1 MKKLKY
7 AGLCAAGI
15 AVNFAC
21 PLIDWLFCY
30 VFDLF
35 YTVSIGL
42 FIIVGAVLCIGSG
55 FLHVAF
61 MNIIR
66 KRLMMSSKWYFLTV
80 FAALVVLCGLGII
93 LTFAFSESICAGWD
107 GLGKAM
113 TLFFFSIGI
122 GGVAIVSGIST
133 LCIQPLLGVAE
144 PDKGEERDQ

>member
-1 MKKLKY
+1 MIKLKY
-7 AGLCAAGI
+7 AGLCAAGL
-15 AVNFAC
+15 AMNLAC
-21 PLIDWLFCY
+21 LPINWLFCY
-30 VFDLF
+30 IFDLF

-66 KRLMMSSKWYFLTV
+66 KRLMISSKWYFLTV

-93 LTFAFSESICAGWD
+93 LTFAFSESIWAGWD

-113 TLFFFSIGI
+113 TLFFLLNRNRRRSDSQRDIN
-122 GGVAIVSGIST
+122 IVYST
-133 LCIQPLLGVAE
+133 AF
-144 PDKGEERDQ
+144 RRRRT

>member
-1 MKKLKY
+1 MKYLKY

-15 AVNFAC
+15 FVNLAC
-21 PLIDWLFCY
+21 LPIDWLFCY

-66 KRLMMSSKWYFLTV
+66 KKLMISSKWYFLTV

-93 LTFAFSESICAGWD
+93 LTFAFSDSIWSGWD
-107 GLGKAM
+107 GLGMAL
-113 TLFFFSIGI
+113 TLFFSSIGI
-122 GGVAIVSGIST
+122 GVVTIVSGIAT

-144 PDKGEERDQ
+144 PDKNEERDQ

>member
-1 MKKLKY
+1 MINLKY
-7 AGLCAAGI
+7 AGLCAAGL
-15 AVNFAC
+15 AMNLAC
-21 PLIDWLFCY
+21 LPIDWLFCY
-30 VFDLF
+30 IFDLF

-66 KRLMMSSKWYFLTV
+66 KRLMISSKWYFLTV

-93 LTFAFSESICAGWD
+93 LTFAFSESIWAGWD

-113 TLFFFSIGI
+113 TLFFLLNRNRRRSDSQRDIN
-122 GGVAIVSGIST
+122 IVYST
-133 LCIQPLLGVAE
+133 AFRRRRARQG
-144 PDKGEERDQ
+144 